1 MKLFSSRAAAPAAA
15 PAAALAAASA
25 AAPAAAPPA
34 DQRLGF
40 FCSNMESYSRVK
52 LFSSRAAPP
61 GGVAAPFA
69 ILPKN
74 QKKCR
79 KFRFISPTKIL
90 IS

>member
-1 MKLFSSRAAAPAAA
+1 MGLGLRVAAA

-61 GGVAAPFA
+61 GGGFWAP
-69 ILPKN
+69 PKKH
-74 QKKCR
+74 KKME
-79 KFRFISPTKIL
+79 KIGENSL
-90 IS
+90 L